1 LIIKKGLTIMYSI
14 KQVENINTSQEKDRE
29 YVANTYQRFDVC
41 LVRGKNATVISD
53 EGKEYIDF
61 TSGIGV
67 NSLGFCDDLW
77 IKAITHQ
84 LGMMQH
90 CSNLYYSKPSSD
102 LAQELVRRSG
112 LKKVVFLNSGA
123 EANECAIKISRKYGN
138 KSGGRNE
145 IITLEGSFHGR
156 TMAALTATG
165 QPAYHKN
172 FQPFLE
178 GFSYGSLDIEHIKSL
193 ISDKTCGI
201 LIELI
206 QGEGGVRVLPK
217 TFVKEVEQLCR
228 HHDLLFMVD
237 EVQTGIGRTG
247 TLFAYQ
253 GYGFQPD
260 IVTFAK
266 GIGGGLPLGGVLLG
280 EKVKDVLEP
289 GDHGST
295 FGANPVVCQGA
306 LAVLDRLTPEF
317 LKQVVDKGR
326 IITEELGAMT
336 SVKNLDGRGL
346 MIGFQVEGKEPK
358 DIVKMALAQRL
369 LVLTA
374 NDKVRILPP
383 LTISIEEIG
392 KGLDILKIII
402 G

>member
-1 LIIKKGLTIMYSI
+1 MYNIKPRENMSTI
-14 KQVENINTSQEKDRE
+14 QEKDRE
-29 YVANTYQRFDVC
+29 YVANTYQRFDLC

-53 EGKEYIDF
+53 LGKEYIDF

-77 IKAITHQ
+77 VKAITDQ

-102 LAQELVRRSG
+102 LAEQLVRRSG
-112 LKKVVFLNSGA
+112 LKKVIFLNSGA

-156 TMAALTATG
+156 TLAALTATG
-165 QPAYHKN
+165 QPSYHKN
-172 FQPFLE
+172 FQPFVE
-178 GFSYGSLDIEHIKSL
+178 GFSYGVLDIEHIKSL
-193 ISDKTCGI
+193 IGDKTCGI

-217 TFVKEVEQLCR
+217 SFVQEVEQLCR

-253 GYGFQPD
+253 GYGCQPD

-280 EKVKDVLEP
+280 EKIKNVLEP

-295 FGANPVVCQGA
+295 FGGNPAICQGA

-317 LKQVVDKGR
+317 LKQVVDKGE
-326 IITEELGAMT
+326 IIIGELGAMT

-346 MIGFQVEGKEPK
+346 MIGFQVQGKEAK
-358 DIVKMALAQRL
+358 DIVNIALAEGL

-374 NDKVRILPP
+374 NDKVRLLPP
-383 LTISIEEIG
+383 LTISMDEIR
-392 KGLDILKIII
+392 KGIDILKIVI

>member
-1 LIIKKGLTIMYSI
+1 
-14 KQVENINTSQEKDRE
+14 
-29 YVANTYQRFDVC
+29 
-41 LVRGKNATVISD
+41 
-53 EGKEYIDF
+53 
-61 TSGIGV
+61 
-67 NSLGFCDDLW
+67 
-77 IKAITHQ
+77 
-84 LGMMQH
+84 
-90 CSNLYYSKPSSD
+90 
-102 LAQELVRRSG
+102 
-112 LKKVVFLNSGA
+112 
-123 EANECAIKISRKYGN
+123 
-138 KSGGRNE
+138 
-145 IITLEGSFHGR
+145 
-156 TMAALTATG
+156 
-165 QPAYHKN
+165 
-172 FQPFLE
+172 
-178 GFSYGSLDIEHIKSL
+178 
-193 ISDKTCGI
+193 
-201 LIELI
+201 
-206 QGEGGVRVLPK
+206 
-217 TFVKEVEQLCR
+217 
-228 HHDLLFMVD
+228 
-237 EVQTGIGRTG
+237 
-247 TLFAYQ
+247 LFAYQ

-383 LTISIEEIG
+383 LTISIEEIR

>member
-1 LIIKKGLTIMYSI
+1 MHNIKE
-14 KQVENINTSQEKDRE
+14 VENIRTSQEKDRE
-29 YVANTYQRFDVC
+29 YVANTYQRFDLC

-67 NSLGFCDDLW
+67 NSLGFCDELW
-77 IKAITHQ
+77 IKAISDQ
-84 LGMMQH
+84 LGKMQH
-90 CSNLYYSKPSSD
+90 CSNLYYSNPSSD

-112 LKKVVFLNSGA
+112 LKKVIFLNSGA
-123 EANECAIKISRKYGN
+123 EANECAIKIGRKYGN

-165 QPAYHKN
+165 QAAYHKN

-178 GFSYGSLDIEHIKSL
+178 GFYYGSLDIEHIKSL

-217 TFVKEVEQLCR
+217 SFVKELERLCLY
-228 HHDLLFMVD
+228 HDLIFMVD

-247 TLFAYQ
+247 TFFAYQ
-253 GYGFQPD
+253 GYECQPD

-383 LTISIEEIG
+383 LTISIEEIR